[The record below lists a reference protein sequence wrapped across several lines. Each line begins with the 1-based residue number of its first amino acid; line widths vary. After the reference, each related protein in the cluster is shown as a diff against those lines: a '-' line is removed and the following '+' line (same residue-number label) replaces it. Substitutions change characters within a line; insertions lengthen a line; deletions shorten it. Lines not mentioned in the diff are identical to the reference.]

1 MYGKY
6 VSVSK
11 KYHAHAEAAYNEGD
25 LVEIQE
31 GRPISKTK
39 AWTVTKLRAGCFGLI
54 EFGWSWPGRVGCDL
68 GLGRYRPSKNPLS
81 VELPFTRRLGGEGIS
96 GYCD

>member
-6 VSVSK
+6 MSVSK

-54 EFGWSWPGRVGCDL
+54 KIWLELVWKGWL
-68 GLGRYRPSKNPLS
+68 
-81 VELPFTRRLGGEGIS
+81 RLGAG
-96 GYCD
+96 